1 MDDQLRAFL
10 STIWGEAAGCAPA
23 THRAIA
29 SVILN
34 RVGVREWKGLKT
46 PLRVI
51 AVSGFDAFTR
61 RNTPFVEAWDYFG
74 GGRGG
79 MRLDLE
85 ELEDEVRPLLE
96 AFLADPSSP
105 RTTDAQLYY
114 SPKAQ
119 AALREAAIKKGQPHL
134 YPARPRWA
142 FDRLEEV
149 WVPGTERDDFRWFKY
164 KVPAAGVVA

>member
-1 MDDQLRAFL
+1 MEDQLRAYL

-34 RVGVREWKGLKT
+34 RVGQREWKSLKT

-61 RNTPFVEAWDYFG
+61 QNDPYREAWSYFG

-85 ELEDEVRPLLE
+85 EMEDEVRPLLE
-96 AFLADPSSP
+96 SFLINPQAP
-105 RTTDAQLYY
+105 RPTDAQLYY

-119 AALREAAIKKGQPHL
+119 AALREAAIKQGQPHL

-142 FDRLEEV
+142 FDLLEEV
-149 WVPGTERDDFRWFKY
+149 RVLGTERDDFRFY
-164 KVPAAGVVA
+164 RYRVPA

>member
-34 RVGVREWKGLKT
+34 RVGQREWRSLKT

-51 AVSGFDAFTR
+51 AISGFDAFSR
-61 RNTPFVEAWDYFG
+61 RNQPFTAAWDYFG
-74 GGRGG
+74 GGRAG

-85 ELEDEVRPLLE
+85 ELEDEVRPLLD
-96 AFLADPSSP
+96 AFLLNPSAP
-105 RTTDAQLYY
+105 RPTDAQLYY

-119 AALREAAIKKGQPHL
+119 AALREAAIKQGQPHL

-142 FDRLEEV
+142 FDQLEEV
-149 WVPGTERDDFRWFKY
+149 KIPGTERDDFLWYRY
-164 KVPAAGVVA
+164 RLPAGGVA